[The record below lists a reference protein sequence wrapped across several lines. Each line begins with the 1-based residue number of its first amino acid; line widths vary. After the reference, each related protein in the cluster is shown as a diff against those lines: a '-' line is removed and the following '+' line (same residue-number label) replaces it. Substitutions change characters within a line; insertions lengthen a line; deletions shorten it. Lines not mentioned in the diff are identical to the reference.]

1 MTLFSWPRL
10 RLSISAFLAITALG
24 MFWGCD
30 DNEPNGGD
38 SRVRVVATLEI
49 FADMARNVGG
59 DAVDVDALL
68 PAGADPHTFEVA
80 PTRVVDI
87 VEADIVI
94 MNGLGLEESIHDVIE
109 TNAEGEVIELAAGLP
124 ILDGED
130 AQGGASEHSGNPH
143 LWLDARLAARYVE
156 SIRDAMVAVD
166 PGRRATYESNATAYL
181 EEIGQLDREIEDA
194 VSSIPPERRKL
205 VTLHDAFPYF
215 ASRYGLEIVAVAVPS
230 PGQEPSAKDI
240 ADLAAVL
247 RSEDVPA
254 VFAEPQ
260 FNSRVLDAAAGDAGV
275 RVLDLLSDAY
285 AGDVESYVELMRF
298 NAGQLIEGLGE

>member
-1 MTLFSWPRL
+1 MTLFSWPRV
-10 RLSISAFLAITALG
+10 RLGISAFLVIAVLG
-24 MFWGCD
+24 MLTGCD
-30 DNEPNGGD
+30 DKEPNGGD

-59 DAVDVDALL
+59 DEVDVDALL

-130 AQGGASEHSGNPH
+130 AQGGAREHSANPH

-156 SIRDAMVAVD
+156 SIRDAMIAVD
-166 PGRRATYESNATAYL
+166 PSRRATYESNATAYL

-194 VSSIPPERRKL
+194 VSSIPAERRKL

-260 FNSRVLDAAAGDAGV
+260 FSSSVLDAAAGDAGV

-285 AGDVESYVELMRF
+285 ASDVDSYLELMRF